1 MMSEAEGKMAVCIR
15 QGRTVVVGQLTPTGN
30 EAAALLGQCAI
41 ISFIIITTCSSSS
54 ALPLHPS
61 HIMVRL
67 FSSSKL
73 QRQKENQPKQTR
85 LIISESVINFLL
97 VSNLQKQDVQLINHK
112 EYGLVYKIA
121 DIHIYAEAG

>member
-1 MMSEAEGKMAVCIR
+1 MRQREKWLCVCIR
-15 QGRTVVVGQLTPTGN
+15 QGCTVVVGQLTPTGN

-73 QRQKENQPKQTR
+73 QRQKENQPKQVDHFR
-85 LIISESVINFLL
+85 VLINFLL
-97 VSNLQKQDVQLINHK
+97 ISNLQKQDVQLILHK
-112 EYGLVYKIA
+112 EYVLVYKIA

>member
-1 MMSEAEGKMAVCIR
+1 MSEAEGKMAVCVCIR
-15 QGRTVVVGQLTPTGN
+15 QGHTVVVGQLTPTGN

-73 QRQKENQPKQTR
+73 QRQKENQLKQPR
-85 LIISESVINFLL
+85 LIISESVINFF
-97 VSNLQKQDVQLINHK
+97 INK
-112 EYGLVYKIA
+112 
-121 DIHIYAEAG
+121 